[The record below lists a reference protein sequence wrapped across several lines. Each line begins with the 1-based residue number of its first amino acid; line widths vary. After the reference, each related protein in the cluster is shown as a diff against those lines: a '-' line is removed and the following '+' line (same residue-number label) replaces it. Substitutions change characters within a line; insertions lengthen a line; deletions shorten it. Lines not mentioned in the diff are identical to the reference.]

1 MIDFLYQN
9 LGKAPVVGRPITIA
23 YISAKVKDLV
33 TGKSST
39 LDPEAKKLSG
49 KELEGHINKQA
60 NGLYDQ
66 HIQPSVNETDLPS
79 ALTMELKKKAI
90 SQLAAK
96 LKDQAMSK
104 VA

>member
-1 MIDFLYQN
+1 
-9 LGKAPVVGRPITIA
+9 
-23 YISAKVKDLV
+23 
-33 TGKSST
+33 
-39 LDPEAKKLSG
+39 
-49 KELEGHINKQA
+49 
-60 NGLYDQ
+60 LYDQ

-90 SQLAAK
+90 GQLATK